1 MKEKKQTKDWYI
13 AATHYLTAGF
23 AIPFVFGFVI
33 GTPLAIVLGENNL
46 WVGIIE
52 LILMPVIMWFGV
64 IYSAKYIERTY
75 IVRDSNKIVNL
86 SVIYSIVVIVG
97 LHAYGAFVAKV
108 EYISVATAAVTM
120 AVFYLASKKYIKNS
134 E

>member
-1 MKEKKQTKDWYI
+1 M
-13 AATHYLTAGF
+13 
-23 AIPFVFGFVI
+23 
-33 GTPLAIVLGENNL
+33 LGENNL